1 MDDAEP
7 YFAKATVSF
16 SICVIVHFSSPG
28 LGSAGELSSL
38 DKFRGRIWIATL
50 LSAYW

>member
-7 YFAKATVSF
+7 YFAKATASF
-16 SICVIVHFSSPG
+16 FICVIVHFWSLG

-38 DKFRGRIWIATL
+38 DKFRGRIYIATP
-50 LSAYW
+50 LSA